1 MRVERAYWASYA
13 VLAVGIGLRIA
24 LTIATPT
31 RLAYD
36 DHFPPIEIM
45 VREHRQPLPEEC
57 WECYQPPL
65 YYAVASLAYGTT
77 ESAAKFAGT
86 TPTQAIA
93 TAKKVVQFTSTAA
106 GSVTLLL
113 CLLILRVPNRRTPG
127 IEAMSLACVALLPQ
141 HIYMSAM
148 VTNDALTYLVASL
161 AVYALL
167 RTSIRNWPLA
177 GCMLVGGLA
186 GLAILCKAYSMM
198 TVGAI
203 LFTAMLC
210 RRSESDASKPGR
222 KGERTKSKH
231 KHRPLLVPV
240 LAIAMPCLA
249 VGIWPT
255 VRNLAHYNKPHVD
268 NFDFFQTAMQ
278 SQFPGSREQIDFT
291 TFRIVSLLDRPWV
304 HLSHVNSFWTEL
316 YARYWF
322 DYEGL
327 NISLAVSNEWRGF
340 VRSLRLSGPQR
351 TREDWQR
358 VLAWNEKDVPR
369 TLRIGAIAS
378 YCAGIPITAAIFVGL
393 FYSFW
398 RMRECSSSSLH
409 TLHPLACLF
418 VPIFQVLRLPFMSAM
433 KAAFTLN
440 AISSVPWLVATAVES
455 SSARLRPV
463 IVTLICLSLLTLLA
477 ANINFI
483 VYMFQRAA

>member
-1 MRVERAYWASYA
+1 MRLERVYWASYA
-13 VLAVGIGLRIA
+13 VLAVGMGLCIV
-24 LTIATPT
+24 LTMATPA

-36 DHFPPIEIM
+36 DHFTPIEIM
-45 VREHRQPLPEEC
+45 VREHRPPLPEEC

-65 YYAVASLAYGTT
+65 YYAVASLAYGMT
-77 ESAAKFAGT
+77 ESTAKLVGT
-86 TPTQAIA
+86 TPTQATA
-93 TAKKVVQFTSTAA
+93 AAKKVVQCTSTAA
-106 GSVTLLL
+106 GSITLLL
-113 CLLILRVPNRRTPG
+113 CLLILRVPTRRPPG
-127 IEAMSLACVALLPQ
+127 IEAMSLASVALLPR

-161 AVYALL
+161 AVYVFL
-167 RTSIRNWPLA
+167 RTSVRNWPLV

-198 TVGAI
+198 TAGA
-203 LFTAMLC
+203 LLCTAMLS
-210 RRSESDASKPGR
+210 RRRESDASKPRR
-222 KGERTKSKH
+222 KGERTMPQPQ
-231 KHRPLLVPV
+231 HRRMLGPV
-240 LAIAMPCLA
+240 LAIAIPCLA
-249 VGIWPT
+249 LGIWPT

-278 SQFPGSREQIDFT
+278 SQFPGSRDQIDFT

-340 VRSLRLSGPQR
+340 VRSLRLTGSQR
-351 TREDWQR
+351 TREDWKR
-358 VLAWNEKDVPR
+358 VLAWSEKDVPR

-378 YCAGIPITAAIFVGL
+378 YCAGIPITAAILISL
-393 FYSFW
+393 FHSL
-398 RMRECSSSSLH
+398 RRLRECSSTCLH
-409 TLHPLACLF
+409 TLNPLASLF

-440 AISSVPWLVATAVES
+440 AVSSAPWLLATAVES
-455 SSARLRPV
+455 LPAKLRHIV
-463 IVTLICLSLLTLLA
+463 ICLICLSLLTLLA

-483 VYMFQRAA
+483 VYMFQHAA